1 MGKSSHSFRMS
12 ATLLSLTGI
21 LLVGCSQPRKP
32 DPPPQVVQCPPP
44 LVDVGLMTP
53 PDHQAIDRLLKT
65 LGMPPVSVVAL
76 SSDSP
81 HSKPSS
87 NPN

>member
-1 MGKSSHSFRMS
+1 MARSYPSFRTS
-12 ATLLSLTGI
+12 ATLLSLIAI

-32 DPPPQVVQCPPP
+32 EPPPQVVQCPPP
-44 LVDVGLMTP
+44 LVDAGLMIP